1 MDEMVTALLA
11 LGRSYEAIPLGVAL
25 TPAEL
30 QQLLGLPAS
39 GDCSQVAQLTGQQS
53 THPPLFFCLVHQWW
67 QGLEPL
73 SLPLAWQ
80 LRSLPALASIAAIPA
95 TYALNRLAFSR
106 QAGLAGA
113 AVMAVS
119 PFGIYLAQ
127 EARQYGVLLL
137 VIPLALL
144 ATLRIQQDAK
154 RGRQRPLVWVA
165 WVALNLVGCYL
176 HYFYGLA
183 LIAQAVVLAAW
194 LARTPRQLAVLGTAL
209 VAIGLAYLPWMP
221 YLLQHFGSAKTSW
234 LPEPGLVGPLYRTLA
249 GWVVMVVMLPM
260 ERQPL
265 GAQIA
270 AGVLMLG
277 FAGWLA
283 WHVARGLRRLW
294 RQASARPALL
304 TVGGTLAGV
313 LLQFGAIIYLLG
325 RDTSVAFRYNSIY
338 FPAVC
343 ALVGAGLWAW
353 WGQLPE
359 QPSRPRRSFAALRH
373 RWMAL
378 ALAVGIASSLIVTGG
393 WAFPKP
399 YLPERVASELARA
412 PAPVALAI
420 GHADSLGLAR
430 SLSHAWAFQQATASP
445 ATRLAFLALDAKSD
459 GIKNR
464 VDELAMAPRSL
475 WVMMP
480 ERQRTAYPPELET
493 AWANCQRAAGQYH
506 WLLGWSTPIA
516 YQRYRCDREPR
527 TETPA
532 L

>member
-1 MDEMVTALLA
+1 
-11 LGRSYEAIPLGVAL
+11 
-25 TPAEL
+25 
-30 QQLLGLPAS
+30 
-39 GDCSQVAQLTGQQS
+39 
-53 THPPLFFCLVHQWW
+53 
-67 QGLEPL
+67 
-73 SLPLAWQ
+73 
-80 LRSLPALASIAAIPA
+80 
-95 TYALNRLAFSR
+95 
-106 QAGLAGA
+106 
-113 AVMAVS
+113 
-119 PFGIYLAQ
+119 
-127 EARQYGVLLL
+127 
-137 VIPLALL
+137 
-144 ATLRIQQDAK
+144 
-154 RGRQRPLVWVA
+154 
-165 WVALNLVGCYL
+165 
-176 HYFYGLA
+176 
-183 LIAQAVVLAAW
+183 
-194 LARTPRQLAVLGTAL
+194 
-209 VAIGLAYLPWMP
+209 MP

-343 ALVGAGLWAW
+343 ALIGAGLWAC
-353 WGQLPE
+353 WGQSSE
-359 QPSRPRRSFAALRH
+359 QPLRPRRTLIALRH

-412 PAPVALAI
+412 PAPAALAI
-420 GHADSLGLAR
+420 GHADSLSLAR
-430 SLSHAWAFQQATASP
+430 SLSYAWAFEQATASP
-445 ATRLAFLALDAKSD
+445 ATRLAFLALDANGGRIQGKL
-459 GIKNR
+459 GK
-464 VDELAMAPRSL
+464 LAMAPCTL
-475 WVMMP
+475 WIMLP
-480 ERQRTAYPPELET
+480 ERQRGAYPAELET
-493 AWANCQRAAGQYH
+493 ARARCRQAAGQYH
-506 WLLGWSTPIA
+506 RLLGWSTPIA
-516 YQRYRCDREPR
+516 YQRYRCDREM
-527 TETPA
+527 A
-532 L
+532 Y